1 MKTRII
7 TAVVS
12 LILLAAVLCFHSTIV
27 LNVAVAALTALMMF
41 ELFRANKLLKSALFA
56 GSLCLSVFFPFAVR
70 FLPVSDSVYIYLA
83 VIFAYII
90 LYALDVFIG
99 YEKTDVGVYSTV
111 TLYSLLISIAMS
123 CLCVIE
129 ASSEKYGL
137 LTLILTFCG
146 AWLDDTGA
154 YFAGTFLGKHKLCP
168 KISPKKTVEG
178 FIGGILTDVILFV
191 IFGIVVD
198 LAIVDAQVNYILMAL
213 LGAGCALL
221 GVAGD
226 LFASVSKRHCDVKDY
241 GNIFPG
247 HGGAL
252 DRFDS
257 VVFVAPF
264 MALCASGIG
273 IFG

>member
-7 TAVVS
+7 TAIVA

-27 LNVAVAALTALMMF
+27 LNIAIAALTTIMMF
-41 ELFRANKLLKSALFA
+41 ELFRANKLLKSLLFA

-70 FLPVSDSVYIYLA
+70 FLPISDGLYIYLA
-83 VIFAYII
+83 VIFAYIV

-99 YEKTDVGVYSTV
+99 YEKTDIGFYSTV
-111 TLYSLLISIAMS
+111 VLYSLLISIAMS
-123 CLCVIE
+123 SLCVIE
-129 ASSEKYGL
+129 ASSEQFGL
-137 LTLILTFCG
+137 LALILTFCG

-154 YFAGTFLGKHKLCP
+154 YFVGTFLGKHKLCP

-178 FIGGILTDVILFV
+178 FIGGILTDVILFLA
-191 IFGIVVD
+191 FSLVVD
-198 LAIVDAQVNYILMAL
+198 LVMPEASVNYILMAL

-226 LFASVSKRHCDVKDY
+226 LFASVIKRHCDVKDY
-241 GNIFPG
+241 GNLFPG

-264 MALCASGIG
+264 MAICASSIG
-273 IFG
+273 IF

>member
-12 LILLAAVLCFHSTIV
+12 LALLAVVLCFHRTII
-27 LNVAVAALTALMMF
+27 LNIAVAALTAVMMF
-41 ELFRANKLLKSALFA
+41 ELFRANKLLKSTLFV
-56 GSLCLSVFFPFAVR
+56 GSLCLSVFFPLAVR
-70 FLPVSDSVYIYLA
+70 FLSLSDGLYIYLA
-83 VIFAYII
+83 VVFAYIV

-111 TLYSLLISIAMS
+111 ALYSLLISIAMS
-123 CLCVIE
+123 SLCVIE

-137 LTLILTFCG
+137 LVLILTFCG

-178 FIGGILTDVILFV
+178 FIGGILTDVILFLV
-191 IFGIVVD
+191 FGLVVD
-198 LAIVDAQVNYILMAL
+198 LAIADAQVNYILMAL

-221 GVAGD
+221 GVTGD
-226 LFASVSKRHCDVKDY
+226 LFASVIKRHCDVKDY
-241 GNIFPG
+241 GNLFPG

-264 MALCASGIG
+264 MALCATGIG

>member
-12 LILLAAVLCFHSTIV
+12 LALLAVVLCFHSTIV
-27 LNVAVAALTALMMF
+27 LNIAVAALTALMIF
-41 ELFRANKLLKSALFA
+41 ELFRANKLLKSILYIFSTCIAVLLPFSVKFVTVSE
-56 GSLCLSVFFPFAVR
+56 SL
-70 FLPVSDSVYIYLA
+70 YIYLA
-83 VIFAYII
+83 VIFAYIVV
-90 LYALDVFIG
+90 YALDVFIC
-99 YEKTDVGVYSTV
+99 YEKTEVGVYSTV
-111 TLYSLLISIAMS
+111 ALYSLLISVAMS

-137 LTLILTFCG
+137 LILILTFCG

-178 FIGGILTDVILFV
+178 FIGGILTDVVLFLV
-191 IFGIVVD
+191 FGLVVD
-198 LAIVDAQVNYILMAL
+198 LSISDADVNYVLMAL

-221 GVAGD
+221 GVTGD
-226 LFASVSKRHCDVKDY
+226 LFASVIKRHCDVKDY

-264 MALCASGIG
+264 MALCACGLG
-273 IFG
+273 IF

>member
-7 TAVVS
+7 TALVS
-12 LILLAAVLCFHSTIV
+12 LALLAVVLCFHSTIV
-27 LNVAVAALTALMMF
+27 LNIAVAALTVIMIF
-41 ELFRANKLLKSALFA
+41 ELFRANKLLKSALFV
-56 GSLCLSVFFPFAVR
+56 GSLSLAVFFPFVVR
-70 FLPVSDSVYIYLA
+70 FLSISDGLYIYFA
-83 VIFAYII
+83 VIFAYIV
-90 LYALDVFIG
+90 LYALGVFIG
-99 YEKTDVGVYSTV
+99 FEKNDIGVYSTV
-111 TLYSLLISIAMS
+111 ALYSLLISIAMS
-123 CLCVIE
+123 SLCVIE

-137 LTLILTFCG
+137 LILILTFCG

-191 IFGIVVD
+191 IFGLVVD
-198 LAIVDAQVNYILMAL
+198 LVMVEARVNYVLMAL

-221 GVAGD
+221 GVTGD
-226 LFASVSKRHCDVKDY
+226 LFASVVKRHCGVKDY
-241 GNIFPG
+241 GNLFPG

-273 IFG
+273 IF

>member
-12 LILLAAVLCFHSTIV
+12 LILLAAVLCFHSTII
-27 LNVAVAALTALMMF
+27 LNIAVAALTALMMF
-41 ELFRANKLLKSALFA
+41 ELFRTNKLLKSALFA

-70 FLPVSDSVYIYLA
+70 FLALSDSVYIYFG

-90 LYALDVFIG
+90 LYALDVFVG

-111 TLYSLLISIAMS
+111 LLYSLLISVAMS

-129 ASSEKYGL
+129 VSSEKYGL

-154 YFAGTFLGKHKLCP
+154 YFVGTFLGKHKLCP

-191 IFGIVVD
+191 VFGIVVD
-198 LAIVDAQVNYILMAL
+198 LAIADAQVNYILMAF

-221 GVAGD
+221 GVTGD
-226 LFASVSKRHCDVKDY
+226 LFASVIKRHCDVKDY

>member
-7 TAVVS
+7 TAIVALV
-12 LILLAAVLCFHSTIV
+12 LLAVVLCFHSTIV
-27 LNVAVAALTALMMF
+27 LNIAVVALTAIMMF
-41 ELFRANKLLKSALFA
+41 ELFRANKLLKSALFV
-56 GSLCLSVFFPFAVR
+56 GSLCLSVFFPLAVR
-70 FLPVSDSVYIYLA
+70 FLSLENCVYIYLA
-83 VIFAYII
+83 VIFAYIV

-111 TLYSLLISIAMS
+111 ALYSLLISISMS
-123 CLCVIE
+123 SLCVIE
-129 ASSEKYGL
+129 SSSKQFGL
-137 LTLILTFCG
+137 LALILTFCG

-178 FIGGILTDVILFV
+178 FIGGILTDVILFLV
-191 IFGIVVD
+191 FGLVVD
-198 LAIVDAQVNYILMAL
+198 LTMAEAQVNYILMAL

-226 LFASVSKRHCDVKDY
+226 LFASVIKRHCDVKDY
-241 GNIFPG
+241 GNLFPG

-273 IFG
+273 IF

>member
-12 LILLAAVLCFHSTIV
+12 LALLAVVLCFHSTIV
-27 LNVAVAALTALMMF
+27 LNIAVAALTAVMMF
-41 ELFRANKLLKSALFA
+41 ELFRAAKLLKSILFA
-56 GSLCLSVFFPFAVR
+56 GSLCLSLFFPFAVR
-70 FLPVSDSVYIYLA
+70 FLSMSGIYLA
-83 VIFAYII
+83 VIFAYIV

-99 YEKTDVGVYSTV
+99 YEKTDVGIYSTV
-111 TLYSLLISIAMS
+111 ALYSLLISLAMS
-123 CLCVIE
+123 SLCVIE

-137 LTLILTFCG
+137 LILILTFCG

-191 IFGIVVD
+191 IFGLVVD
-198 LAIVDAQVNYILMAL
+198 LVMVEAQVNYILMAF

-221 GVAGD
+221 GVTGD
-226 LFASVSKRHCDVKDY
+226 LFASVIKRHCDVKDY
-241 GNIFPG
+241 GNLFPG

-264 MALCASGIG
+264 MALCSCSFG
-273 IFG
+273 IF